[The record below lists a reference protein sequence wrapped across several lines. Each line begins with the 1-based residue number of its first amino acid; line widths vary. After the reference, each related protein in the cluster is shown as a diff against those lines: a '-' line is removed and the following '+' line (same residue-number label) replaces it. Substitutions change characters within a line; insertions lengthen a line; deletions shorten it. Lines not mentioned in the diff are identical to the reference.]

1 MLQRSWGERLFAKAL
16 LLASLMLAVSD
27 VMAQA
32 SLELTAPGGT
42 TFTSPSGFDL
52 MLVANDGSTGNTFEQ
67 VEFYWLTR
75 NGDRIDFDQVMPSR
89 IYHESGLPSGVY
101 QYSLEGR
108 AMYRD
113 ARGNERYKSILPIP
127 RLTVTVLA
135 GYGGITASASSCTI
149 PWGQS
154 SCPVTINWTSNAP
167 AAQVFM
173 SALDNSNMQLVGQG
187 QSGAITA
194 SVTPAGQRFHLRN
207 GAATFATTE
216 ARGIATVNQAPTIS
230 IATPT
235 AGAMF
240 PAGASVPIS
249 ASAADSDDGVGR
261 VDLKVDGTTVASLT
275 SPPYSTRLTTL
286 APGTHTVTATAI
298 DTRGTSTTSAP
309 VSISV
314 STIPGTTLTRR
325 YVYDSH
331 QRLCKS
337 IEPETGSTVMGYDA
351 AGNLAWS
358 AAGLD
363 LPSTTSCDL
372 AAAEASGRAVR
383 RTYDA
388 RNRIATLRFPDRNGD
403 VDYQYT
409 PDGLVQQTTAYNDS
423 GTTTAT
429 SSYQYNKLR
438 LLSGESLAQTGATTR
453 SIGYGYSPNGH
464 LAGQTY
470 PSGRYIDYAPNAM
483 GQATRAGDYAS
494 GVSYYPN
501 GGIKQFTYGNGVV
514 HTTTQNARRLPWRS
528 VDSNIIG
535 FETTLDANG
544 NVIAIA
550 DLQLGATYGR
560 QMQYD
565 DRNRLIAA
573 GSAMFGGDGWHRF
586 SYDAL
591 DNIRSWSLGGVK
603 ADQYWFDAKNRLTNV
618 RNEYGATTAGLSYD
632 LQGNLHTKNG
642 REYSFDYGNRL
653 RAVVGS
659 ASYRY
664 NAAGLRV
671 LSTDSNGA
679 KEESFYST
687 AGQLLSEIDELGGSF
702 TETIYLSGSAIVQ
715 LQGSTVGTA
724 VVYQHTDPQGSPTA
738 SSGPSGQLLQRT
750 HYEPYGKPINRVV
763 DGIGYAG
770 HKMDADID
778 LSYMQQRYYDPNLAR
793 FLSADPE
800 SVDLGSGRNFNR
812 FKYGNNSPYTF
823 VDPDGRAESPY
834 LMRLIIPG
842 QVTWD
847 NGVTAAEQ
855 GDYPMAIALGA
866 TAIAEAGMAVVTL
879 GQGSAIMNSSRAVAQ
894 EIAAVSAARNAAQ
907 AARNAKAEGGAVAG
921 LVTEAGEVFTGASTK
936 AGGPGIATNRTVSD
950 AAEQLAQS
958 ERSAVHGCCAEI
970 NAMSNAAN
978 AGAKLKGSRLATVRV
993 SGGGKNKLMTPC
1005 ATCQAVADK
1014 LGVVT
1019 VSPPLKP

>member
-1 MLQRSWGERLFAKAL
+1 MRAQQVLQRSWGERLFAKAL

-216 ARGIATVNQAPTIS
+216 ARGIPTVNLAPTVS
-230 IATPT
+230 VATPT

-249 ASAADSDDGVGR
+249 ASATDSDDGVGR

-286 APGTHTVTATAI
+286 APGTHTITATAT

-314 STIPGTTLTRR
+314 SSIPGTTLTRR
-325 YVYDSH
+325 YVYDAQ
-331 QRLCKS
+331 QRLCKT

-372 AAAEASGRAVR
+372 AAAEASGRVVR

-438 LLSGESLAQTGATTR
+438 LLSGESLAQTGAPTR

-501 GGIKQFTYGNGVV
+501 GGIKQFTYGNGVT
-514 HTTTQNARRLPWRS
+514 HTTTQNARRLPARS

-535 FETTLDANG
+535 FETTFDANG
-544 NVIAIA
+544 NVTAIA
-550 DLQLGATYGR
+550 DLQLGTAYSR

-573 GSAMFGGDGWHRF
+573 GSQMFGGDGWHRF
-586 SYDAL
+586 TFDAL
-591 DNIRSWSLGGVK
+591 DNIRSWSLGGQK
-603 ADQYWFDAKNRLTNV
+603 SDQYWYDSRNRLSNI
-618 RNEYGATTAGLSYD
+618 RNDSGATTTGLSYD
-632 LQGNLHTKNG
+632 VQGNLGTKNG
-642 REYSFDYGNRL
+642 QKFWFDYGNRL
-653 RAVVGS
+653 REVTGKA
-659 ASYRY
+659 AYRY
-664 NAAGLRV
+664 DAKGLRV
-671 LSTDSNGA
+671 LSAKTVGTVEEHLYSAQGQLILQFDRNSNLLTETVYLNSSAVAQLETSAGVATAKYLHTDSLGSPVATSGA
-679 KEESFYST
+679 
-687 AGQLLSEIDELGGSF
+687 AGQLLE
-702 TETIYLSGSAIVQ
+702 
-715 LQGSTVGTA
+715 
-724 VVYQHTDPQGSPTA
+724 
-738 SSGPSGQLLQRT
+738 RT
-750 HYEPYGKPINRVV
+750 HYEPFGKPINRAT
-763 DGIGYAG
+763 DGIGYTG
-770 HKMDADID
+770 HKMDADTA
-778 LSYMQQRYYDPNLAR
+778 LTYMQQRYYDPQTGI
-793 FLSADPE
+793 FLSTDPVEARSDPHQAFNRYWYASANPYKFTDPSGRSVQLNGETQDQTKFLQQAERYTGMKVSINGDGYLSTSQCGIAGAAAALTNAIDSRALITITAVSNDPE
-800 SVDLGSGRNFNR
+800 VFGDQFISGKVDTADFAGFESASTQFAAALFTHVLTEYTVSSELGDQTSMSNFAPAHDA
-812 FKYGNNSPYTF
+812 GI
-823 VDPDGRAESPY
+823 RAESHVMGAESRINFGSSAPIRGARIGFGY
-834 LMRLIIPG
+834 LNSDGIMIDSFQLSLDP
-842 QVTWD
+842 VT
-847 NGVTAAEQ
+847 G
-855 GDYPMAIALGA
+855 
-866 TAIAEAGMAVVTL
+866 
-879 GQGSAIMNSSRAVAQ
+879 
-894 EIAAVSAARNAAQ
+894 
-907 AARNAKAEGGAVAG
+907 
-921 LVTEAGEVFTGASTK
+921 
-936 AGGPGIATNRTVSD
+936 
-950 AAEQLAQS
+950 
-958 ERSAVHGCCAEI
+958 
-970 NAMSNAAN
+970 
-978 AGAKLKGSRLATVRV
+978 
-993 SGGGKNKLMTPC
+993 TPE
-1005 ATCQAVADK
+1005 
-1014 LGVVT
+1014 
-1019 VSPPLKP
+1019 